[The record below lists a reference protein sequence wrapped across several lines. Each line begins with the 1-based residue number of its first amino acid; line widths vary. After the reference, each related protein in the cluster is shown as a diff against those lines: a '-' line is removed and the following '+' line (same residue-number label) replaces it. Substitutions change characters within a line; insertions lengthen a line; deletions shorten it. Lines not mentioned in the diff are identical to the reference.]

1 MKTLSTLLLL
11 AALLLPA
18 CNTTHTVK
26 VEPIEVKP
34 IHMTLDINLKV
45 DKQLDDFFDF
55 EDDFEE
61 EGE

>member
-1 MKTLSTLLLL
+1 MRTVTTLLL
-11 AALLLPA
+11 AAAILLPG
-18 CNTTHTVK
+18 CNTTHNVK

-55 EDDFEE
+55 QDEV
-61 EGE
+61 EGEGN